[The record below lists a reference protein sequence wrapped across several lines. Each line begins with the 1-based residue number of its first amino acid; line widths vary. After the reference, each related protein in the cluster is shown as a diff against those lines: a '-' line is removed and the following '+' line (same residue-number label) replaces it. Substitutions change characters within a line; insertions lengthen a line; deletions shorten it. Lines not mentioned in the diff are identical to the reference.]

1 MSMMRVAIIEASHWH
16 IPLYLTA
23 LEAPGIEVV
32 AISDRENAKG
42 KEISARFNSKLY
54 ESYEKLLDREQI
66 DFAFAFGRHSEMTR
80 IGEALV
86 RRKIPFALEKP
97 CGVRADEV
105 TRLRQQAEAAGVYV
119 AVPFIFRIS
128 DFLAAVREIEGQVPA
143 DFNHLQFRFI
153 VGPPSR
159 YVAAGA
165 PWMLDP
171 AIAGGGSTINVAT
184 HFIDL
189 FRFLTG
195 KEITTV
201 SAQMHART
209 HNGAVEDYSL
219 VTLTTEDG
227 VIGLVESGYSF
238 PSTPDEQREF
248 SFTLGS
254 NRNYLRS
261 GADRIDYRVR
271 DDLSSGTRSRSV
283 RLDTDVYYPIF
294 VKKVL
299 AEYKDGKASIAGL
312 RDAEAMMRVMDAA
325 YASARKGGMPQKVV
339 TSPLRVNVLRE
350 ITLPPIG

>member
-1 MSMMRVAIIEASHWH
+1 MS
-16 IPLYLTA
+16 
-23 LEAPGIEVV
+23 
-32 AISDRENAKG
+32 
-42 KEISARFNSKLY
+42 
-54 ESYEKLLDREQI
+54 Q
-66 DFAFAFGRHSEMTR
+66 

-86 RRKIPFALEKP
+86 RRRIPFALEKP

-105 TRLRQQAEAAGVYV
+105 ALLRQQAEAAGVYV

-128 DFLAAVREIEGQVPA
+128 DFLTAVSEIEGQVPA

-153 VGPPSR
+153 VGQPSR

-171 AIAGGGSTINVAT
+171 AVAGGGSTINVAT

-195 KEITTV
+195 KEVATV

-219 VTLTTEDG
+219 VTLSTEDG

-238 PSTPDEQREF
+238 PSTPDVQREF

-254 NRNYLRS
+254 SRNYFQS
-261 GADRIDYRVR
+261 GADRIDYRDR
-271 DDLSSGTRSRSV
+271 NDLSAGTRSRSV

-299 AEYKDGKASIAGL
+299 AEYPTGKASIAGL
-312 RDAEAMMRVMDAA
+312 RDAEAMMRIMDAA
-325 YASARKGGMPQKVV
+325 YASARQGGSPQKI
-339 TSPLRVNVLRE
+339 PLSR
-350 ITLPPIG
+350 

>member
-1 MSMMRVAIIEASHWH
+1 MRVAIVEASHWH
-16 IPLYLTA
+16 IPLYLAA
-23 LEAPGIEVV
+23 LDAPGIEVV
-32 AISDRENAKG
+32 AISDKENAKG
-42 KEISARFNSKLY
+42 REIAARFNARLY
-54 ESYEKLLDREQI
+54 ESYEKLLEQEHI
-66 DFAFAFGRHSEMTR
+66 DFAFVFGRHSEMAK
-80 IGEALV
+80 IGEELV
-86 RRKIPFALEKP
+86 RRKVPFTLEKP
-97 CGVRADEV
+97 CGICAEDVA
-105 TRLRQQAEAAGVYV
+105 RLRQKAEDAGVYV

-128 DFLAAVREIEGQVPA
+128 DFFSAVNEIEGQVPA

-195 KEITTV
+195 KEVTTV

-209 HNGAVEDYSL
+209 HNGDVEDYSL

-254 NRNYLRS
+254 SRHYFRS
-261 GADRIDYRVR
+261 GADQIDYRGR
-271 DDLSSGTRSRSV
+271 NDLGSGTKSRPI
-283 RLDTDVYYPIF
+283 RLNTDVYYPIF
-294 VKKVL
+294 VERVL
-299 AEYKDGKASIAGL
+299 AEYKSGNAPVAGL
-312 RDAEAMMRVMDAA
+312 RDAEKMMRVMDAA
-325 YASARKGGMPQKVV
+325 YASARQGGKLQKIRP
-339 TSPLRVNVLRE
+339 SPFERNAGRD
-350 ITLPPIG
+350 IILPPIG

>member
-1 MSMMRVAIIEASHWH
+1 MRVAVIEASHWH

-42 KEISARFNSKLY
+42 REIAARFSCSLY
-54 ESYEKLLDREQI
+54 ESYEELLDREQV
-66 DFAFAFGRHSEMTR
+66 DFVFAFGRHAEMSK

-86 RRKIPFALEKP
+86 RRKIPFTLEKP

-105 TRLRQQAEAAGVYV
+105 TRLRQKAEAASVYV

-128 DFLAAVREIEGQVPA
+128 DFLAAVTDVEGQMPA
-143 DFNHLQFRFI
+143 NFNHLQFRFI
-153 VGPPSR
+153 VGQPSR

-195 KEITTV
+195 KEVATV

-209 HNGAVEDYSL
+209 HKGAVEDYSL
-219 VTLTTEDG
+219 VTLMTEDG

-254 NRNYLRS
+254 DRNYFRS

-271 DDLSSGTRSRSV
+271 SDLSAGTRSRSI

-294 VKKVL
+294 VKQVL
-299 AEYKDGKASIAGL
+299 SEYPGGKASIAGL

-325 YASARKGGMPQKVV
+325 YTSARQGGAPQKIPH
-339 TSPLRVNVLRE
+339 SR
-350 ITLPPIG
+350 

>member
-1 MSMMRVAIIEASHWH
+1 MKVAIIEASHWH
-16 IPLYLTA
+16 IPLYLDP
-23 LEAPGIEVV
+23 LEASGIEVV

-42 KEISARFNSKLY
+42 KEISARFNCRLY
-54 ESYEKLLDREQI
+54 ESYEQLLDREQV
-66 DFAFAFGRHSEMTR
+66 DFAFAFGRHSEMSQ

-86 RRKIPFALEKP
+86 RRRIPFALEKP

-105 TRLRQQAEAAGVYV
+105 ALLRQQAEATGVYV

-128 DFLAAVREIEGQVPA
+128 DFLTAVSEIEGQVPA

-153 VGPPSR
+153 VGQPSR

-171 AIAGGGSTINVAT
+171 AVAGGGSTINVAT

-195 KEITTV
+195 KEVATV

-219 VTLTTEDG
+219 VTLATEDG

-238 PSTPDEQREF
+238 PSTPDVQREF

-254 NRNYLRS
+254 SRNYFQS
-261 GADRIDYRVR
+261 GADRIDYRDR
-271 DDLSSGTRSRSV
+271 NDLSAGTRSRSV

-299 AEYKDGKASIAGL
+299 AEYPTGKASIAGL
-312 RDAEAMMRVMDAA
+312 RDAEAMMRIMDAA
-325 YASARKGGMPQKVV
+325 YASARQGGSPQKI
-339 TSPLRVNVLRE
+339 PLSR
-350 ITLPPIG
+350 

>member
-1 MSMMRVAIIEASHWH
+1 MMKVAIIEASHWH

-32 AISDRENAKG
+32 ALSDRENAKG
-42 KEISARFNSKLY
+42 KEIAERFNCRLY
-54 ESYEKLLDREQI
+54 ESYEELLDREQV
-66 DFAFAFGRHSEMTR
+66 DFAFAFGRHAEMFR
-80 IGEALV
+80 IGETLV
-86 RRKIPFALEKP
+86 RRKIPFTLEKP

-105 TRLRQQAEAAGVYV
+105 TRLRQQAESAGVYV

-128 DFLAAVREIEGQVPA
+128 DFLAAVTEVEGPVPGS
-143 DFNHLQFRFI
+143 FNHLQFRFI
-153 VGPPSR
+153 VGQPSR

-189 FRFLTG
+189 FRYLTG
-195 KEITTV
+195 KEVATV

-209 HNGAVEDYSL
+209 HRGAVEDYSL
-219 VTLTTEDG
+219 VTLSTEDG

-238 PSTPDEQREF
+238 PSTPDVQREF

-254 NRNYLRS
+254 DRNYFQS

-271 DDLSSGTRSRSV
+271 DDLSAGTRSRSV

-294 VKKVL
+294 VKQVL
-299 AEYKDGKASIAGL
+299 SEYPGGRASIAGL

-325 YASARKGGMPQKVV
+325 YASARQGGTPQKIAH
-339 TSPLRVNVLRE
+339 SR
-350 ITLPPIG
+350 

>member
-1 MSMMRVAIIEASHWH
+1 MRVAILEASHWH
-16 IPLYLTA
+16 IPLYLTS

-32 AISDRENAKG
+32 AISDKENAKG
-42 KEISARFNSKLY
+42 KEIAARFNAELY
-54 ESYEKLLDREQI
+54 ESYEKLLDRERV
-66 DFAFAFGRHSEMTR
+66 DFVFAFGRHSEMTR
-80 IGEALV
+80 IGEDLV
-86 RRKIPFALEKP
+86 RRRIPFSLEKP
-97 CGVRADEV
+97 CGVRADDV

-128 DFLAAVREIEGQVPA
+128 DFLTTVKEIEGQVPA
-143 DFNHLQFRFI
+143 AFNHLQFRFI
-153 VGPPSR
+153 VGQPSR
-159 YVAAGA
+159 YVEAGA

-195 KEITTV
+195 KEVATV

-209 HNGAVEDYSL
+209 HGGAVEDYSL

-238 PSTPDEQREF
+238 PSTPTEQREF

-254 NRNYLRS
+254 SRNYFRS
-261 GADRIDYRVR
+261 GVDRIDYRVR
-271 DDLSSGTRSRSV
+271 DDLSSGTRSRPV
-283 RLDTDVYYPIF
+283 RFDTDVYYPIF
-294 VKKVL
+294 VEKAL
-299 AEYKDGKASIAGL
+299 AEYKGGKASLAGL

-325 YASARKGGMPQKVV
+325 YASAKLGGMPQKVAS
-339 TSPLRVNVLRE
+339 SPHIMNAANTF
-350 ITLPPIG
+350 IMPPIG